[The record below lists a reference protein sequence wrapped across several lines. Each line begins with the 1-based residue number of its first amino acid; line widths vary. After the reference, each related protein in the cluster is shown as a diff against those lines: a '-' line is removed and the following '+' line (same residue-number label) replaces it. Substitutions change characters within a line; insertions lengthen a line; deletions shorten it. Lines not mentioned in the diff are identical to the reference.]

1 MERVKKA
8 LKDYGK
14 KRKFE
19 NIKKFKDSH
28 GFAERK
34 EESERIRVKYP
45 SRIPVIVEP
54 YDHNVPMID
63 RKKFLVPDDL
73 SFANF
78 MYVIR
83 KRVHLKNEI
92 SLYLFVNEKLM
103 NSGSFLSSIYDTHKD
118 KDGFLYVIYSTE
130 ATFG

>member
-1 MERVKKA
+1 MERVQKV

-14 KRKFE
+14 KRDFE

-28 GFAERK
+28 DFEDRK
-34 EESERIRVKYP
+34 EESDRIRAKYP

-78 MYVIR
+78 IYVIR
-83 KRVHLKNEI
+83 KRIQLNNEI
-92 SLYLFVNEKLM
+92 SLYLFVNGKLM
-103 NSGSFLSSIYDTHKD
+103 NSGNFLSSIYDTYKD
-118 KDGFLYVIYSTE
+118 KDGFLYVVYSTE

>member
-14 KRKFE
+14 KREFD
-19 NIKKFKDSH
+19 NIKKFKDSYDFEH
-28 GFAERK
+28 RK
-34 EESERIRVKYP
+34 EESDRIRAKYP
-45 SRIPVIVEP
+45 ERIPVIVEP

-83 KRVHLKNEI
+83 KRIQLDTNV
-92 SLYLFVNEKLM
+92 SLYLFVKDKLM
-103 NSGSFLSSIYDTHKD
+103 NSGSFLSSIYDKHKD
-118 KDGFLYVIYSTE
+118 EDGFLYVVYSTE

>member
-14 KRKFE
+14 KREFD

-28 GFAERK
+28 YFEHRK
-34 EESERIRVKYP
+34 EESDRIRAKYP
-45 SRIPVIVEP
+45 ERIPVIVEP

-83 KRVHLKNEI
+83 KRVQLDTNI
-92 SLYLFVNEKLM
+92 SLYLFVNDKLM
-103 NSGSFLSSIYDTHKD
+103 NSGSFLSSIYDIHKD
-118 KDGFLYVIYSTE
+118 EDGFLYVVYSTE

>member
-1 MERVKKA
+1 MERVQKV

-14 KRKFE
+14 KRDFE

-28 GFAERK
+28 DFEDRK
-34 EESERIRVKYP
+34 EESDRIRAKYP

-83 KRVHLKNEI
+83 KRVKLDTNI
-92 SLYLFVNEKLM
+92 SLYLFVNDKLM
-103 NSGSFLSSIYDTHKD
+103 NSGSFLSSIYDKHKD
-118 KDGFLYVIYSTE
+118 EDGFLYVVYSTE

>member
-1 MERVKKA
+1 MERVQKV

-28 GFAERK
+28 DFEDRK
-34 EESERIRVKYP
+34 EESDRIRAKYP

-78 MYVIR
+78 IYVIR
-83 KRVHLKNEI
+83 KRIQLNNEI
-92 SLYLFVNEKLM
+92 SLYLFVNGKLM
-103 NSGSFLSSIYDTHKD
+103 NSGNFLSSIYDTYKD
-118 KDGFLYVIYSTE
+118 KDGFLYVVYSTE

>member
-1 MERVKKA
+1 MERVQKV

-28 GFAERK
+28 DFEDRK
-34 EESERIRVKYP
+34 EESDRIRAKYP

-83 KRVHLKNEI
+83 KRIQLNNEI
-92 SLYLFVNEKLM
+92 SLYLFVNGKLM
-103 NSGSFLSSIYDTHKD
+103 NSGNLLSSIYDIYKD
-118 KDGFLYVIYSTE
+118 KDGFLYVVYSTE

>member
-14 KRKFE
+14 KREFD
-19 NIKKFKDSH
+19 NIKKFKDSYDFEH
-28 GFAERK
+28 RK
-34 EESERIRVKYP
+34 EESDRIRAKYP
-45 SRIPVIVEP
+45 ERIPVIVEP

-83 KRVHLKNEI
+83 KRVKLDTNT
-92 SLYLFVNEKLM
+92 SLYLFVNDKLM
-103 NSGSFLSSIYDTHKD
+103 NSGSFLSSIYDKHKD
-118 KDGFLYVIYSTE
+118 EDGFLYVVYSTE